1 MAKVEKLAP
10 FILKWEGGFSN
21 DPDDSGGA
29 TMKGI
34 TLNTFKAYRKEKGLP
49 VPTVND
55 LKSISDQEWTA
66 ILKSKYWDKW
76 QADQINNQPIANL
89 LVGWGWGSGPVTSIQ
104 QFQKLLGLKQD
115 GVVGNI
121 TLSAIN
127 DHPDQNELFDKIWIA
142 RKDFFV
148 NICINK
154 PSQLKFLKGWLNR
167 LHDNIDYCFN
177 RSLK

>member
-55 LKSISDQEWTA
+55 LKSISDKEWTA
-66 ILKSKYWDKW
+66 ILKSKYWDPFKADEIKS
-76 QADQINNQPIANL
+76 QAIANL
-89 LVGWGWGSGPVTSIQ
+89 IVGWGWGSGVVTAIKQ
-104 QFQKLLGLKQD
+104 VQKLLGLTQD
-115 GVVGNI
+115 GVVGNV
-121 TLSAIN
+121 TLSVIN
-127 DHPDQNELFDKIWIA
+127 NSAPEQLFNKIWLA
-142 RKDFFV
+142 RKDFFID
-148 NICINK
+148 ICINK
-154 PSQLKFLKGWLNR
+154 PTQIKFLKGWTNR
-167 LHDNIDYCFN
+167 LYDNVVFCYN
-177 RSLK
+177 REEK